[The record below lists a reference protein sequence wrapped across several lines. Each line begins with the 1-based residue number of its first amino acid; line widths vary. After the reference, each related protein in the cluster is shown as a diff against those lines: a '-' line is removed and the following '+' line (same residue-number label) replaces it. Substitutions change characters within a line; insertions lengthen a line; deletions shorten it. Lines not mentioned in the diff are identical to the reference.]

1 MALINIY
8 AHEIRRGDYMHTP
21 RDARG
26 GSGLSSGTH
35 YVQAVSVEGDTVT
48 VRRAAGVSDI
58 DVTYNA
64 YVSVWVDRD

>member
-8 AHEIRRGDYMHTP
+8 AHEIRRGDYITHQ

-26 GSGLSSGTH
+26 GSGLTSGSS
-35 YVQAVSVEGDTVT
+35 YVQAVSTEGDTVT